1 MQLFR
6 VINVFYAPCTPFLCS
21 QLHKAV
27 KKCVNQNLNSRC
39 RYCQLLFR
47 RKFCKQIK
55 TVLTSSTVK
64 KILQIK
70 TCWIIILIFYLVAK
84 YIFKR
89 WYIFANCASLQRKN
103 LWQLICKQ
111 QIREPQVEINSTLF
125 EFVPSHQ
132 QIRFVNITT
141 FYWMKLIVSEQ
152 HNLKI
157 SQNLGMNDLQYVRI
171 SYVIT
176 IVGIVAFKSNFR

>member
-1 MQLFR
+1 MFH
-6 VINVFYAPCTPFLCS
+6 APCTPFLCS

-64 KILQIK
+64 KNSTNKHLLNYNFDILSSSK
-70 TCWIIILIFYLVAK
+70 
-84 YIFKR
+84 IFKR

-111 QIREPQVEINSTLF
+111 QIREPQIEINSTLF

-141 FYWMKLIVSEQ
+141 FY
-152 HNLKI
+152 
-157 SQNLGMNDLQYVRI
+157 
-171 SYVIT
+171 
-176 IVGIVAFKSNFR
+176 